1 MRAAAINARD
11 VMVIAHDPIY
21 PIKNVD
27 WLVPCADGAG
37 EVEAVG
43 EGSMYPTGRRRAGL
57 LLIRCRCLGSGR
69 PRPYYSF

>member
-21 PIKNVD
+21 GPAAVD
-27 WLVPCADGAG
+27 RLVPCADGSG

-43 EGSMYPTGRRRAGL
+43 DRSMFFRYNFDFHT
-57 LLIRCRCLGSGR
+57 
-69 PRPYYSF
+69 Y